1 MFHRSHYASDNSLKD
16 ERDLH
21 KLRANMLT
29 SNMLTSNMLTTNV
42 CSLCMQTI
50 KDLNKVGP
58 PYYSSR
64 ESDKTCAAAFGCTN

>member
-29 SNMLTSNMLTTNV
+29 SNMLTTNV

-58 PYYSSR
+58 PYYSSA
-64 ESDKTCAAAFGCTN
+64 ESDKTCAAAFGCNAN

>member
-1 MFHRSHYASDNSLKD
+1 MSQRVHYNHIVSHNWQKD
-16 ERDLH
+16 ERELH
-21 KLRANMLT
+21 KVRA
-29 SNMLTSNMLTTNV
+29 NMLTSNMLTTNV

>member
-1 MFHRSHYASDNSLKD
+1 MFQRSHYASDNSLKD

-29 SNMLTSNMLTTNV
+29 SNMLTTNV
-42 CSLCMQTI
+42 CALCAQTI

>member
-1 MFHRSHYASDNSLKD
+1 MFQRSHYASDNSLKD

-21 KLRANMLT
+21 KLRA
-29 SNMLTSNMLTTNV
+29 NMLTSNMLTTNV

-64 ESDKTCAAAFGCTN
+64 ESDKTCAAAFGCNAN